1 MDIHPV
7 RAGLKPRPVLHNF
20 FTWGRLSPLCV
31 SPFPGFQVRASHR
44 FLGYAFYGYFP
55 CHADPSGPG
64 ASFLPLPYGGL
75 LTRRY
80 F

>member
-20 FTWGRLSPLCV
+20 FTWGRLSLLCV
-31 SPFPGFQVRASHR
+31 SPFLGFPVRASHR
-44 FLGYAFYGYFP
+44 FSGYAFYDYFP
-55 CHADPSGPG
+55 CRADPSDPG
-64 ASFLPLPYGGL
+64 ASFLPLPYCCL